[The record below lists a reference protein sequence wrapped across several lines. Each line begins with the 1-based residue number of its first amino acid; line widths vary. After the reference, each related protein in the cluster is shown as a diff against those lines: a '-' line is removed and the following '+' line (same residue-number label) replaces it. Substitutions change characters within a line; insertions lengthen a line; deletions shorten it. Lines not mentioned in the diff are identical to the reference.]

1 MYVCMYGTFMT
12 GHYKYNTVIFNIA
25 ILIIFNITYFITIT
39 LLQKQLLKKVNKK
52 LMYQYNY

>member
-1 MYVCMYGTFMT
+1 MYVCMYGSFMT
-12 GHYKYNTVIFNIA
+12 GHYKYNTVIFNI